1 MTLWVRR
8 KRSVE
13 SVIVLDP
20 KAIESGQDIVDNTD
34 DGYIKVKMLFNSL
47 MTRAFESSDITETM
61 YISLYQGATWKPWN
75 VGERFYTGSN
85 HALAHQL
92 S

>member
-1 MTLWVRR
+1 M
-8 KRSVE
+8 E
-13 SVIVLDP
+13 SAIVLDP
-20 KAIESGQDIVDNTD
+20 KSIESGQDMVDNTD
-34 DGYIKVKMLFNSL
+34 DGHIKVKMIFNSL
-47 MTRAFESSDITETM
+47 MARAFESSDIKEKM

-85 HALAHQL
+85 HTLAHQL